1 MNLFSCFFNRGKIL
15 SVEFLKKKDIPSHVA
30 IIMDG
35 NGRWARKRGLPR
47 IAGHREGV
55 DSLRRIIKACIDL
68 NIKVLTVYVFSSEN
82 WKRPKKEV
90 SNLMNLFFETI
101 SREID
106 ELISNRVKVNLIGQ
120 KDLIPEK
127 VLKRFEDAEAKTH
140 DFNSLILNI
149 AFSYG
154 ARQEIA
160 QAVKKVAQ
168 DCKNGHIDIEDI
180 HEELLSNYLFTKDC
194 PDPDLLI
201 RTSGEF
207 RISNF
212 LLWQIAYTEL
222 YFDKTLWPDFKEKQ
236 FFIALD
242 SYQRRTRRFG
252 KI

>member
-1 MNLFSCFFNRGKIL
+1 MNLFSCFFHKAKPL
-15 SVEFLKKKDIPSHVA
+15 SAEDLKKKDVPSHVA

-35 NGRWARKRGLPR
+35 NGRWAKRRGLPR

-55 DSLRRIIKACIDL
+55 DSLRRIIKACIDIH
-68 NIKVLTVYVFSSEN
+68 IKVLTVYVFSSEN
-82 WKRPKKEV
+82 WNRPKKEV
-90 SNLMNLFFETI
+90 NNLMNLFFETI
-101 SREID
+101 SKEID

-120 KDLIPEK
+120 KDLIPPK
-127 VLKRFEDAEAKTH
+127 VLKRFEDAETKTH
-140 DFNSLILNI
+140 AFNDLILNI

-160 QAVKKVAQ
+160 FAAKKVAQ
-168 DCKNGHIDIEDI
+168 DCKNDKIALEDI
-180 HEELLSNYLFTKDC
+180 NEKMLSDYLFTKDC

-222 YFDKTLWPDFKEKQ
+222 YFDKTLWPDFKEKE
-236 FFIALD
+236 FFIAID
-242 SYQRRTRRFG
+242 SYQRRIRRFG